1 MMAILRIER
10 GKRIGARGY
19 LNLTRWSRLWYHI
32 TAPQRSNMHNDTTL
46 NSCKTLTC

>member
-1 MMAILRIER
+1 MMAILHIER
-10 GKRIGARGY
+10 GKRIGARSY
-19 LNLTRWSRLWYHI
+19 TFLTKWSNI